1 MSNIRYELTEEES
14 VNFRPKLLYLST
26 SKFESDWHSTPH
38 YHPFSEIM
46 FITGGAGT
54 FLLDKKV
61 YPISRGDLVVVSP
74 NIMHTE
80 YSSADSP
87 LEYMIIGVD
96 NIAFD
101 LLVEDEESE
110 SDLPPTIFHFF
121 NHYDKTYY
129 YLQELNKELVNKRP
143 NYQIMSQHI
152 VNVLL
157 LYIMRHSN
165 LKTSIP
171 SVNKT
176 KYVNRECAFVKQ
188 YIDQHYADN
197 ISLDQLAN
205 RAFVNKFHLIHV
217 FTKQFGVSPINY
229 LIERRLEESKFLLKN
244 THMSVTD
251 VSKAVGISSPAFF
264 TKRFKTSVGCTPL
277 SFRKNT
283 AQ

>member
-229 LIERRLEESKFLLKN
+229 LIERRLEESKFLLKK
-244 THMSVTD
+244 
-251 VSKAVGISSPAFF
+251 VSMKIV
-264 TKRFKTSVGCTPL
+264 
-277 SFRKNT
+277 
-283 AQ
+283 Q

>member
-1 MSNIRYELTEEES
+1 
-14 VNFRPKLLYLST
+14 
-26 SKFESDWHSTPH
+26 
-38 YHPFSEIM
+38 
-46 FITGGAGT
+46 
-54 FLLDKKV
+54 
-61 YPISRGDLVVVSP
+61 
-74 NIMHTE
+74 
-80 YSSADSP
+80 
-87 LEYMIIGVD
+87 
-96 NIAFD
+96 
-101 LLVEDEESE
+101 
-110 SDLPPTIFHFF
+110 
-121 NHYDKTYY
+121 
-129 YLQELNKELVNKRP
+129 
-143 NYQIMSQHI
+143 MSQHI

-251 VSKAVGISSPAFF
+251 VSKGRGFFLPAFSRNGSRLRSAVRRSLSGKIRRNKNSPAEFCGVLF
-264 TKRFKTSVGCTPL
+264 IYIVCNKGIHTPTFVYFYRDIFRNIRTAEILGFSRALRERRYAFSPLIAIPCTKYFCAKKYMSTHGSMASMLAARTVGSSIVLPLENICSATCKVYIFSSV
-277 SFRKNT
+277 
-283 AQ
+283 Q

>member
-1 MSNIRYELTEEES
+1 M
-14 VNFRPKLLYLST
+14 
-26 SKFESDWHSTPH
+26 
-38 YHPFSEIM
+38 
-46 FITGGAGT
+46 
-54 FLLDKKV
+54 
-61 YPISRGDLVVVSP
+61 
-74 NIMHTE
+74 
-80 YSSADSP
+80 
-87 LEYMIIGVD
+87 
-96 NIAFD
+96 
-101 LLVEDEESE
+101 
-110 SDLPPTIFHFF
+110 
-121 NHYDKTYY
+121 
-129 YLQELNKELVNKRP
+129 NKRP

-251 VSKAVGISSPAFF
+251 VSKAVGFSSPAFF